1 MGNILLQLGPPL
13 QVLYVVFISL
23 VETKFFVDA
32 CIWDEFLVTAAVL
45 ERSTLAFPHWLIP
58 RFFFLV
64 DEIILFVLQTH
75 PIEVSGSRRT
85 ELTRSCQGPPLKSE
99 WQKVGSNSVPTAP
112 EARTLPILHAPLL
125 DAEDIGW
132 FV

>member
-45 ERSTLAFPHWLIP
+45 ERSTLASPQLIP
-58 RFFFLV
+58 RFFLV
-64 DEIILFVLQTH
+64 DETILFCATNTSNRSQIRLSAAPDARSLQD
-75 PIEVSGSRRT
+75 PAKDPPPRLKVSGRR
-85 ELTRSCQGPPLKSE
+85 
-99 WQKVGSNSVPTAP
+99 
-112 EARTLPILHAPLL
+112 
-125 DAEDIGW
+125 
-132 FV
+132 

>member
-75 PIEVSGSRRT
+75 LIS
-85 ELTRSCQGPPLKSE
+85 LKIT
-99 WQKVGSNSVPTAP
+99 VAM
-112 EARTLPILHAPLL
+112 I
-125 DAEDIGW
+125 
-132 FV
+132 

>member
-45 ERSTLAFPHWLIP
+45 ERSTLASPQLIP
-58 RFFFLV
+58 RFFLV
-64 DEIILFVLQTH
+64 DETILFCATNTSNRSQIRLSAAPDARSLQD
-75 PIEVSGSRRT
+75 PAS
-85 ELTRSCQGPPLKSE
+85 PLKNE
-99 WQKVGSNSVPTAP
+99 WQKVGSNSGPTAL
-112 EARTLPILHAPLL
+112 EARTLPLLHAP
-125 DAEDIGW
+125 
-132 FV
+132 FPH